1 MKASLVLIAVHVL
14 NAFLMISNATNVN
27 IFNSSKD
34 VANEQISQQY
44 VHIGNAIEYI
54 SKLLY
59 QQRVDIE
66 NVEMCV
72 MFTNLQFGNLVS
84 CANFNK
90 WSMVLENESIR
101 FPSSKLLINTKLFK
115 NISYI
120 KMQAMNIFQSTLVI
134 SSTFFKLAFKSLSH
148 SERID
153 CIYDGIDLKKNL
165 KKTKIVLY
173 WQLANLN
180 IGLELSF
187 DNSLHNVGSNTKFNY
202 QHQLQIYFSG
212 VSMFNVNDIPFQ
224 MIENSDIK
232 SKIMSLIST
241 IRLQFYNAV
250 QFCNVKFSSFFLK
263 KNKQINKKIG

>member
-14 NAFLMISNATNVN
+14 NAFLVISNAANLN

-34 VANEQISQQY
+34 VTNGQTSQQY
-44 VHIGNAIEYI
+44 VHIGNTIEYI
-54 SKLLY
+54 SKLLH
-59 QQRVDIE
+59 QRVDIE
-66 NVEMCV
+66 NMEICMC
-72 MFTNLQFGNLVS
+72 
-84 CANFNK
+84 K
-90 WSMVLENESIR
+90 
-101 FPSSKLLINTKLFK
+101 
-115 NISYI
+115 
-120 KMQAMNIFQSTLVI
+120 FQQVV
-134 SSTFFKLAFKSLSH
+134 
-148 SERID
+148 
-153 CIYDGIDLKKNL
+153 DGIRKRKYTFSTEQTVDQYKTVQEYFIYQNTGREYIPINFSYFVNFFQIGIQIIKDQMKKKICTEKKVDLRIARDNKC
-165 KKTKIVLY
+165 IVLAAGEFEVMTRTSSSNEMHE
-173 WQLANLN
+173 LCPKSKSS

-250 QFCNVKFSSFFLK
+250 QFCN
-263 KNKQINKKIG
+263 